1 MQTGSADRTHSPAR
15 SNDKKYPG
23 LEFNGTNRLNKRINK
38 GNHPEDEWESY
49 WDQADDNQIQG
60 NSLEGID
67 NKTIKGQIKPKSVWA
82 RQKTNERICFVCLEK
97 QKSKQNK
104 FVRSFFGRIYGA
116 PKLLLVLSDL

>member
-1 MQTGSADRTHSPAR
+1 LDFFQTGSADRTNSPAR

-67 NKTIKGQIKPKSVWA
+67 NKTNRRFQFILFTYRKVAS
-82 RQKTNERICFVCLEK
+82 TNTR
-97 QKSKQNK
+97 
-104 FVRSFFGRIYGA
+104 Y
-116 PKLLLVLSDL
+116 

>member
-1 MQTGSADRTHSPAR
+1 MQTGSADRTNSPAR

-67 NKTIKGQIKPKSVWA
+67 NKTITGQIKPKSVWA
-82 RQKTNERICFVCLEK
+82 HRRFSQKMNKRICFVCCEK

-104 FVRSFFGRIYGA
+104 LVQGESMACQCAFGFI
-116 PKLLLVLSDL
+116 

>member
-1 MQTGSADRTHSPAR
+1 MSHNFVSCDQKTPKLLQKQAKANIFLTFFKAGSADRTNSPAR

-49 WDQADDNQIQG
+49 WDQVDDIQIQG

-67 NKTIKGQIKPKSVWA
+67 NKTIK
-82 RQKTNERICFVCLEK
+82 RF
-97 QKSKQNK
+97 
-104 FVRSFFGRIYGA
+104 
-116 PKLLLVLSDL
+116 